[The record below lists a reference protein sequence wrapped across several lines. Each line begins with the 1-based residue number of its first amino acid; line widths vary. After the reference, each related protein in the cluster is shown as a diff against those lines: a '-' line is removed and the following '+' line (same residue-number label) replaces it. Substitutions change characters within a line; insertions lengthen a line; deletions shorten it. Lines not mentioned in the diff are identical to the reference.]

1 MIKRLFSKR
10 IIKYTLFGLSYL
22 LVFFLGMYA
31 YKNENIRS
39 KVLALKKPFEFSY
52 DKYSKGSDATPQTLN
67 ITFDADAFALLQD
80 YRDSAVAEGYL
91 NSTFKEEVK
100 ATLFWE
106 NDSVPAKVRLK
117 GDFPD
122 HWSGKKW
129 SMRINVKGDYS
140 ISGMDKFSIQAPET
154 RKGMNEWYYHQH
166 LKYANVLG
174 LRYQFI
180 QVKINNE
187 DKGIFALEEAFSKEL
202 LENAG
207 RENAP
212 ILKFDESNWINQ
224 IRYKDSVI
232 ASETDYFYTAP
243 ISVFSSKKTLKNE
256 RKYEQYLKGKKLL
269 EDFRIGKKT
278 VAETFDLNQTAK
290 LFALAEL
297 TGSYHGMRWHNQRF
311 YYNPTL
317 NRLEIIGFDSGSGDR
332 IEATR
337 YDLWKNGKLTEY
349 HGLMAWKELFFKD
362 DVFVKAYFEELNILS
377 SNSYLQLFNNS
388 IQNEMNEAIAI
399 LYSEDSFYDFDTT
412 VYSHNVAIIRK
423 SVANYY
429 QKTPEQIIEP
439 IRFEF
444 SIDSLG
450 QGILTTYNT
459 SNSEVKLFSI
469 LKSTSNTT
477 IDLKGLASI
486 PAKEINRP
494 INKSQTAIINLDSDQ
509 LHLFKTIVRS
519 DNNFIYQD
527 IWVSYTLDDNSVIY
541 TAPLIQQHQP
551 TNTQLHE

>member
-52 DKYSKGSDATPQTLN
+52 DKYQKGADAAPQTLN
-67 ITFDADAFALLQD
+67 ITIDDDAFTLLQN

-91 NSTFKEEVK
+91 NPSFKEEVK
-100 ATLFWE
+100 ATLFWD
-106 NDSVPAKVRLK
+106 NDSTPAKVRLK

-122 HWSGKKW
+122 HWSGEKW
-129 SMRINVKGDYS
+129 SMRINVKGEHS
-140 ISGMDKFSIQAPET
+140 ILGMDKFSIQAPET

-166 LKYANVLG
+166 LKHANVLG

-180 QVKINNE
+180 RVKINNE

-207 RENAP
+207 KENAP
-212 ILKFDESNWINQ
+212 ILKFDESSWINQ
-224 IRYKDSVI
+224 IRYKDSI
-232 ASETDYFYTAP
+232 MASETDYFYTAP
-243 ISVFSSKKTLKNE
+243 ITVFSAKKTLKNE
-256 RKYEQYLKGKKLL
+256 LKYAQYLKGKKLL
-269 EDFRIGKKT
+269 EDFRNGNNS
-278 VAETFDLNQTAK
+278 VAETFNLIQTAK
-290 LFALAEL
+290 LFAIAEL

-337 YDLWKNGKLTEY
+337 YDLWKTGKLTEY
-349 HGLMAWKELFFKD
+349 HGLMTWKELFFKD
-362 DVFVKAYFEELNILS
+362 EVFVKAYFEELNILS
-377 SNSYLQLFNNS
+377 SNSYLQTFNNS

-399 LYSEDSFYDFDTT
+399 LYSEDSFYKFDTS
-412 VYSHNVAIIRK
+412 VYSHNTAIIRK

-429 QKTPEQIIEP
+429 QKKPEQLIQP

-444 SIDSLG
+444 SIDSLD
-450 QGILTTYNT
+450 QGTLTTYNT
-459 SNSEVKLFSI
+459 TSSEVNLFSI
-469 LKSTSNTT
+469 LKSTSNTAV
-477 IDLKGLASI
+477 DLVALAAI
-486 PAKEINRP
+486 PAKEFNRP
-494 INKSQTAIINLDSDQ
+494 VKKSKSIILNLDTDQ
-509 LHLFKTIVRS
+509 LHLFETVVRS
-519 DNNFIYQD
+519 ENNFIYQD
-527 IWVSYTLDDNSVIY
+527 IWVSYTLDNSSVIY
-541 TAPLIQQHQP
+541 TAPLIQQSLP
-551 TNTQLHE
+551 TNTLLHE